1 MSFKSNVLSV
11 VLGFLAGGF
20 AALLVGAALIAL
32 VYLRP
37 SWILPGGM
45 RFSTNTVSGSVSSP
59 TLTTTDQEAQII
71 TVVEQVKPAVVSIVA
86 TQDVPVYEQY
96 FEQQQ
101 FDPFGFNF
109 PQYRQK
115 GTQEQEV
122 SSGSGFIVSNDGYI
136 VTNKHVVSEDN
147 AQYTVYTNDGN
158 TYSATIVARD
168 PANDIAILKIEAN
181 EGAAEFPYL
190 EFGDSDSLQVGQ
202 TTIAIGN
209 ALGEFSNSVS
219 VGIVSGL
226 ARSIEAGDGYGSSE
240 QLQGL
245 IQTDAAINLGNSGGP
260 LLNAAGQV
268 IGVNVAMAAAENIGF
283 ALPSNLVQSTFE
295 TVKTTGKISRPY
307 LGVRY
312 VAITKAFQEQANLP
326 VDYGALVQRGEQ
338 PTDLAVIPSS
348 PADKAGIEENDIIL
362 SVDGQNL
369 DDEHDLATTIAQHQV
384 GDSISLHILHDG
396 EEKDVQVTLE
406 ERETD

>member
-1 MSFKSNVLSV
+1 MSFKSNALSV

-32 VYLRP
+32 VYFRP
-37 SWILPGGM
+37 SWILPGGL
-45 RFSTNTVSGSVSSP
+45 RVVTNTVSGSVSSP
-59 TLTTTDQEAQII
+59 NLTTTDQEQQII

-101 FDPFGFNF
+101 LNPFGFNV
-109 PQYRQK
+109 PQLRQK

-122 SSGSGFIVSNDGYI
+122 SSGSGFLVSGDGYI
-136 VTNKHVVSEDN
+136 VTNKHVVSEDS
-147 AQYTVYTNDGN
+147 ADYTVYTNDGS
-158 TYSATIVARD
+158 TYPATIVARD

-181 EGAAEFPYL
+181 AGAAEFPYL

-240 QLQGL
+240 QLEGV

-260 LLNAAGQV
+260 LLNASGQV

-283 ALPSNLVQSTFE
+283 ALPSNLVQATFE

-312 VAITKAFQEQANLP
+312 TAITKAFQEQANLP
-326 VDYGALVQRGEQ
+326 VDHGALIQRGET
-338 PTDLAVIPSS
+338 PADLAVVPSS
-348 PADKAGIEENDIIL
+348 PADKAGLEENDIIL
-362 SVDGQNL
+362 EIDGQAL
-369 DDEHDLATTIAQHQV
+369 DTDHDLSAAIGQHAV
-384 GDSISLHILHDG
+384 GDVVTLKVLHDG
-396 EEKDVQVTLE
+396 EEKTVAVTLE
-406 ERETD
+406 ERPTQ